1 MGSGEAM
8 RLEVGF
14 VRVQDVRLGARTA
27 IEGRT
32 LTIDRAELVGEL
44 ERDAAFER
52 VEVELAH
59 PGEACRIINIHDVLE
74 PRYRLE
80 GPNFP
85 GALDSMGIVGDGH
98 TRALGQT
105 LLVGCDLSG
114 GHDGERPGA
123 ILDMAGPGAPYTPFA
138 GKHVVALLCHPAAE
152 VDVEAYRT
160 AVTRACLKTGVHL
173 AAAAKDVPPD
183 ETEVYELPALALNQ
197 GPPELPRVAHI
208 FHFHSQ
214 QRITQLD
221 EPVLYGSNVRGF
233 MPTIVH
239 PNEVLDGALV
249 PTHYALTYFA
259 QYHPIILELYRRHAK
274 DLWFAGVVLVLGG
287 ITYQEQERDFLLAAH
302 LAKTGL
308 AADGVVCNKLAGGA
322 GEIQLS
328 RIFTRA
334 EELGMKAA
342 AILSGGRLIG
352 PNVDAVVALGAGSDG
367 GGTLELPPVERVLGG
382 ETLAANPTVQGFEAQ
397 PASGAV
403 RVLAGRMAGVSSQ
416 TGFSLLQRIV
426 T

>member
-1 MGSGEAM
+1 M
-8 RLEVGF
+8 RLELGF
-14 VRVQDVRLGARTA
+14 VQIEDLRFGPRTQV
-27 IEGRT
+27 EGRT
-32 LTIDRAELVGEL
+32 LVVDRAELVSEI
-44 ERDAAFER
+44 ERDPALDR
-52 VEVELAH
+52 VEVDLAR

-74 PRYRLE
+74 PRYRLD

-85 GALDSMGIVGDGH
+85 GALDPMGLVGDGH

-105 LLVGCDLSG
+105 LVVGCDTSG

-123 ILDMAGPGAPYTPFA
+123 ILDMSGPGANYSPFA
-138 GKHVVALLCHPAAE
+138 GKRAVVVIPRAAAGADIE
-152 VDVEAYRT
+152 EYRT
-160 AVTRACLKTGVHL
+160 AVTRACLKTAVYL
-173 AAAAKDVPPD
+173 ARAARDSRPD
-183 ETEVYELPALALNQ
+183 ETTVHELPALALNQ
-197 GPPELPRVAHI
+197 GPADLPRVAHI

-221 EPVLYGSNVRGF
+221 ESVLYGSNVRGF

-239 PNEVLDGALV
+239 PNEILDGALV
-249 PTHYALTYFA
+249 PTHYAFTYFA
-259 QYHPIILELYRRHAK
+259 QYHPIILELYRRHAV

-302 LAKTGL
+302 LARNGL
-308 AADGVVCNKLAGGA
+308 GADGVICNKLAGGA

-342 AILSGGRLIG
+342 AILAGGRLIS
-352 PNVDAVVALGAGSDG
+352 PNVDAVIGLGAGSDG
-367 GGTLELPPVERVLGG
+367 GGTLELPPMERVLGG
-382 ETLAANPTVQGFEAQ
+382 EVLAPNPTVPGFDDQ
-397 PASGAV
+397 SASGAV

-416 TGFSLLQRIV
+416 TGYSLLQRHV